1 MAAIK
6 KRGSTYKI
14 SVSCGYDINGKQ
26 IRHHMTW
33 IPTPDMTARQIEKEL
48 NRQAILFEEQ
58 CRNGQ
63 VLDGNIKFIDFA
75 EKWFAEYAEEN
86 LRASTVQGY
95 QKLLPRI
102 NEELGSRR
110 IGKIKPA
117 DLTAFYKKLKSDG
130 AKKNLIMYLRDN
142 WSELLKERNLTQSEI
157 SRQSGVSTVQ
167 ISKAVHGSGLM
178 KKNAEKIA
186 EVLEL
191 PVDEVFV
198 MPESGKLSGNTVQ
211 HYHRAISS
219 ILATAV
225 EWQVIFS
232 NPCDRVETPK
242 AEHKEARVLDEEQVM
257 ELIEAA
263 NNLPIKRRTFIL
275 LALNTGCRRGE
286 LCGFEWRDINWK
298 RSTISVVR
306 TSVAIKNKGVIT
318 DDTKTAKSRR
328 TIKLS
333 EDMLALLKEYRE
345 DQDKQRLA
353 LGDQWID
360 SGRIFTTEFGGRLH
374 PDTASKWYHAF
385 VKKNNLA
392 DSCLHSMRH
401 THASL
406 LAYAGIN
413 ASALASHL
421 GHSTMQTTMNTYIH
435 AIRSVEDESADI
447 MQTLLHKTDDQ
458 KPAS

>member
-1 MAAIK
+1 M
-6 KRGSTYKI
+6 
-14 SVSCGYDINGKQ
+14 
-26 IRHHMTW
+26 
-33 IPTPDMTARQIEKEL
+33 
-48 NRQAILFEEQ
+48 
-58 CRNGQ
+58 
-63 VLDGNIKFIDFA
+63 
-75 EKWFAEYAEEN
+75 
-86 LRASTVQGY
+86 
-95 QKLLPRI
+95 
-102 NEELGSRR
+102 
-110 IGKIKPA
+110 
-117 DLTAFYKKLKSDG
+117 
-130 AKKNLIMYLRDN
+130 
-142 WSELLKERNLTQSEI
+142 LKERNLTQSEI

-167 ISKAVHGSGLM
+167 ISKAAHGSGLM

-198 MPESGKLSGNTVQ
+198 IPESGKLSGNTVQ

-298 RSTISVVR
+298 HSTISVAR
-306 TSVAIKNKGVIT
+306 TSVAIKSKGVIT

-421 GHSTMQTTMNTYIH
+421 GHSTMQTCRT
-435 AIRSVEDESADI
+435 
-447 MQTLLHKTDDQ
+447 
-458 KPAS
+458 ASR